1 MEIKELLVIEEN
13 KSLKE
18 TQSSSLS
25 LYSSTSESD
34 SMIMESIKKSQ
45 FNESGSIESKS
56 GKTIHNIN

>member
-56 GKTIHNIN
+56 RKTIHNIN

>member
-45 FNESGSIESKS
+45 FKKDDEKV
-56 GKTIHNIN
+56 KYP